1 MIESLFILIRNREGE
16 RQVKLIV
23 QSLLLLL
30 LANVLPG
37 FEIEGFVTALL
48 VIILFTVLNATL
60 GLILKF
66 FSLPLTILTF
76 GLFNFVIN
84 GALLKLT
91 ALFIKGFNVTFTAAF
106 VAAIV
111 LAVVQGLLDWWTR

>member
-1 MIESLFILIRNREGE
+1 M
-16 RQVKLIV
+16 KLIV